1 MLCHDEFI
9 QDVQGRSS
17 TTARL
22 RFQYGADVE
31 VIKAKSCAEVSVLR
45 LKGYVLNP
53 VQVEQFL
60 GEVIYPDWG
69 GSDNELKRTGQLI
82 EVESNQAS
90 CYLVF
95 QPVRS

>member
-1 MLCHDEFI
+1 MLCHDDLV
-9 QDVQGRSS
+9 QDGQRRAN

-31 VIKAKSCAEVSVLR
+31 VLKAKSCALTSVLN
-45 LKGYVLNP
+45 LIDHVLTP

-69 GSDNELKRTGQLI
+69 GSENELKRPGQLI
-82 EVESNQAS
+82 EVESNKAS

-95 QPVRS
+95 EPVQS

>member
-1 MLCHDEFI
+1 MLCHEDFI
-9 QDVQGRSS
+9 QDGQGRAS
-17 TTARL
+17 TKARL
-22 RFQYGADVE
+22 RFQYGAQVE
-31 VIKAKSCAEVSVLR
+31 IIKAKSCAEVSVLR

-82 EVESNQAS
+82 EVESNKAS
-90 CYLVF
+90 CYLIF
-95 QPVRS
+95 DPVQS

>member
-1 MLCHDEFI
+1 MLCHEDFI
-9 QDVQGRSS
+9 QDGQGRAS
-17 TTARL
+17 TIARL
-22 RFQYGADVE
+22 RFQYGAQVE
-31 VIKAKSCAEVSVLR
+31 IIKAKSCAEVSVLR

-82 EVESNQAS
+82 EVESNKAS
-90 CYLVF
+90 CYLIF
-95 QPVRS
+95 DPVQS